1 MEHPI
6 DYLLTSICLIQLS
19 PEWDV
24 LKLMDGKMKMDVS
37 LDHGQLRLASAR
49 VLQVTIS
56 G

>member
-24 LKLMDGKMKMDVS
+24 LKLMGKMMKINVS
-37 LDHGQLRLASAR
+37 LDHGQH
-49 VLQVTIS
+49 
-56 G
+56 